1 VRKTR
6 ALWFS
11 ILFVLVLVGG
21 ALALFATGTKPVL
34 GLDLEGG
41 VSVILSAPEGTP
53 PEVMDQALE
62 NIRAR
67 VDSFGTAEPI
77 LFVRGENI
85 EVQIPGLARGTIQAR
100 DVLRYCLLDADET
113 SYGCNEVEAEAQ
125 SLLDEATV
133 EPVEQSVCL
142 TGLDGFE
149 ADPQCF
155 GSSEDADAAVDAMV
169 VSKQGEQFCI
179 TGTGL
184 AEDPCDYASRQEAEA
199 AIEAL
204 GRDVTQTYCVQSGGS
219 TIQSDFGGACFPT
232 EEEAQGRLDELTV
245 TRQDQEFCVV
255 SSADRRLGCFLN
267 RDDAE
272 ARLQETG
279 QDRLLQVIGQTAR
292 LELREVR
299 EELTPDTPG
308 YAETPVD
315 CGTIDDLDTEACSFE
330 SLEGA
335 DVTFYDRAGQVKYKL
350 GPVEMTGDAIASA
363 TAALSQQQL
372 GQGWVI
378 DFTLTDEGTGT
389 FADVTTRLAGTGRLA
404 IVVDRRVISAPTV
417 NEAITNGTA
426 IIEGSFTANRAKDLA
441 TQLNAG
447 ALPVEL
453 TTQQVQTVSPTL
465 GQESLHE
472 GIVAGIAGLILLALY
487 LLYYYRILALV
498 AWVGM
503 TIWAILALGLIALA
517 GRTVGYSLTLA
528 GVAGLI
534 ISLGVTAD
542 SYIVFFERFKDEVHG
557 GKSPRAAVKPAFDK
571 AFRTIVA
578 ADIVTALAAIVLYIT
593 AISSVRGFAL
603 TLGVAVLLDLFV
615 VYFFKRP
622 AAFLIARNERL
633 VTMPVIGVI
642 SGVAADQAAVPAIA
656 GGSK

>member
-1 VRKTR
+1 
-6 ALWFS
+6 
-11 ILFVLVLVGG
+11 
-21 ALALFATGTKPVL
+21 
-34 GLDLEGG
+34 
-41 VSVILSAPEGTP
+41 
-53 PEVMDQALE
+53 
-62 NIRAR
+62 
-67 VDSFGTAEPI
+67 
-77 LFVRGENI
+77 
-85 EVQIPGLARGTIQAR
+85 
-100 DVLRYCLLDADET
+100 
-113 SYGCNEVEAEAQ
+113 
-125 SLLDEATV
+125 
-133 EPVEQSVCL
+133 
-142 TGLDGFE
+142 
-149 ADPQCF
+149 
-155 GSSEDADAAVDAMV
+155 
-169 VSKQGEQFCI
+169 
-179 TGTGL
+179 
-184 AEDPCDYASRQEAEA
+184 
-199 AIEAL
+199 
-204 GRDVTQTYCVQSGGS
+204 
-219 TIQSDFGGACFPT
+219 
-232 EEEAQGRLDELTV
+232 
-245 TRQDQEFCVV
+245 
-255 SSADRRLGCFLN
+255 
-267 RDDAE
+267 
-272 ARLQETG
+272 
-279 QDRLLQVIGQTAR
+279 VIGQTAR

-308 YAETPVD
+308 YDEALVNCATVD
-315 CGTIDDLDTEACSFE
+315 ELDSEACSFE
-330 SLEGA
+330 TLEGA
-335 DVTFYDRAGQVKYKL
+335 EVTFYDRAGQTKYKL

-404 IVVDRRVISAPTV
+404 IVVDRRVISAPSV

-465 GQESLHE
+465 GQESLE
-472 GIVAGIAGLILLALY
+472 QGIAAGIAGLILLALY

-498 AWVGM
+498 AWAGM

-557 GKSPRAAVKPAFDK
+557 GKSPRAAAKPAFDK

-578 ADIVTALAAIVLYIT
+578 ADVVTALAAIVLYVT

-633 VTMPVIGVI
+633 VTMPVIGI
-642 SGVAADQAAVPAIA
+642 TSGVAADRAAAPAIA
-656 GGSK
+656 GGSR